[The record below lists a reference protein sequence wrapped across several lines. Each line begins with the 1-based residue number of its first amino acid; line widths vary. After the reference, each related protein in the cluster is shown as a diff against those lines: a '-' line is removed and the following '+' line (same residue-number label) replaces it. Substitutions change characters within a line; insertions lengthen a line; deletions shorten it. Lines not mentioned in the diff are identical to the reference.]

1 MHTRLTTDLIVI
13 SSLIFCRTLLL
24 PATQYDN
31 SITGTTSNYSPIAN
45 IKGYPDMYASPLSY
59 GAGHVRPSK
68 ALDPGLVYD
77 TPVAQY
83 TDFLCN
89 GFNLTLAQLQALTRD
104 PAAACPA
111 VLVPQYNLNYPSI
124 SISRLEATGNT
135 VVRTLTNVG
144 PSAVATYTADVWQPY
159 YKYFIATVEP
169 AVLRF
174 TELGQKLSFTV
185 TFQPNVSYET
195 KPLPGQRYWWEL
207 FWSDGVHTVTSQFIA
222 TAYGQW
228 P

>member
-1 MHTRLTTDLIVI
+1 M
-13 SSLIFCRTLLL
+13 
-24 PATQYDN
+24 
-31 SITGTTSNYSPIAN
+31 TTSNYSAN

-77 TPVAQY
+77 TPLAQY

-89 GFNLTLAQLQALTRD
+89 GFNLTSAQLQVLTRD

-111 VLVPQYNLNYPSI
+111 VLVPHYNLNYPTI
-124 SISRLEATGNT
+124 SISRLAPTGNT

-144 PSAVATYTADVWQPY
+144 PSAVATYTSYLWVPY
-159 YKYFIATVEP
+159 YPYVIATVEP
-169 AVLRF
+169 AVLQF

-185 TFQPNVSYET
+185 TFQPNGSYEA
-195 KPLPGQRYWWEL
+195 KPLTGQRYWWEL
-207 FWSDGVHTVTSQFIA
+207 EWSDGVHTVTSQFLVTTVVPDSTECGIVC
-222 TAYGQW
+222 
-228 P
+228 